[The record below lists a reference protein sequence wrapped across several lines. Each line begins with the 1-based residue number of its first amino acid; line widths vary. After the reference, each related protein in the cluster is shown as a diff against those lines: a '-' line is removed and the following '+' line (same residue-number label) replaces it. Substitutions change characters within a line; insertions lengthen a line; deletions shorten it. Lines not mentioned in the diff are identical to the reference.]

1 MTIYKTLLGEDFN
14 RLHPEL
20 QQRYALP
27 VDEPFFA
34 TGVMQKIESGA
45 TWMRPFYTVAART
58 KFLFPESGED
68 VPFSIRNTCN
78 VLESGELEVFWERSF
93 HFAEKTRYF
102 DARMT
107 IDPVRKVVKDYLGSP
122 SLFYSDL
129 HFSVTKEGNLLIR
142 SGVQRF
148 ILSKMEL
155 PIPKVLEGRVIVEEG
170 FDDVRQVFTIHV
182 SIHNPLFGRL
192 MMYAGEFTQQSI

>member
-1 MTIYKTLLGEDFN
+1 M
-14 RLHPEL
+14 L

-27 VDEPFFA
+27 IDQPFIA
-34 TGVMQKIESGA
+34 TGLMQKIDSGA
-45 TWMRPFYTVAART
+45 AWMRPFYAVAART
-58 KFLFPESGED
+58 KFLFPESGEN
-68 VPFSIRNTCN
+68 VPFSIRNTCK
-78 VLESGELEVFWERSF
+78 VLPSGELEVLWERSF
-93 HFAEKTRYF
+93 NFEKKTRHF
-102 DARMT
+102 NARMT

-129 HFSVTKEGNLLIR
+129 HFTVTTDGRLLIR
-142 SGVQRF
+142 SGIQRF
-148 ILSKMEL
+148 ILPKVEL

-170 FDDVRQVFTIHV
+170 FDDKRQVYTIHV